1 MNNYLTTLRKV
12 GWVLI
17 ITGLIDIGCMVY
29 SIVTESRYS
38 SSFNVLAII
47 GGVFLLKGNLRA
59 AWIVSWAMAF
69 FISAFT
75 VAVMVVP
82 VVLPYDLMIEYAK
95 RAPMEDFAGFLY
107 FPIVMGL
114 LVWIYRNLR
123 STSVRAAMDE
133 TRLDY
138 TSFWRTPTRG
148 FWIGG
153 CIPAII
159 VLCLALLMGGD
170 TADQA
175 RQRAAEQVGEGYK
188 LHVKSLSI
196 SSDAEGTDVHAV
208 ITAYNETEIKDVVL
222 EWSE

>member
-1 MNNYLTTLRKV
+1 MDDYLTTLRNV

-17 ITGLIDIGCMVY
+17 ITGVLDVGYLIYC
-29 SIVTESRYS
+29 IVIESSYN

-47 GGVFLLKGNLRA
+47 AGVFLLKGNLRA

-95 RAPMEDFAGFLY
+95 RAPMEDFAGFLF

-123 STSVRAAMDE
+123 SASVRAAMDE

-175 RQRAAEQVGEGYK
+175 RQRAADQVGEGYK

-196 SSDAEGTDVHAV
+196 SSDADGTDVRAV
-208 ITAYNETEIKDVVL
+208 ITAYNDTEIRDL
-222 EWSE
+222 AFEWSE